1 MTEQSPFTVEPL
13 NTSENEI
20 TNHVIEMNNSSSDSH
35 DIPEI
40 DSLVST
46 SGIVKLDIEM
56 SKDDVAVTKGF
67 NYPKLMTIILIF
79 VALLI
84 LSCCVIGIGSII
96 LFIYLNTNN
105 TIGPIVVSSMTPTV
119 FPTMGPTVFPTPID
133 YEYESYYIPL

>member
-13 NTSENEI
+13 NTRENEI
-20 TNHVIEMNNSSSDSH
+20 TNHVIEMNSSSDSH

>member
-79 VALLI
+79 VAL
-84 LSCCVIGIGSII
+84 
-96 LFIYLNTNN
+96 
-105 TIGPIVVSSMTPTV
+105 
-119 FPTMGPTVFPTPID
+119 
-133 YEYESYYIPL
+133 YI